1 MPNKSLQMAAVP
13 GIDPAQIAF
22 DIDGVVAD
30 TMSLFLSIAEDVYG
44 ITDYRYE
51 DITEYDLE
59 GALGFDQ
66 TLQWEIIVR
75 ILEGNYP
82 MPLHPIGGAERV
94 LKRLNRRHRP
104 TLFVTARPDA
114 DHIRNWLLDMLAV
127 GPEAIRVVATGSFSD
142 KKDVLLE
149 HDIQYFVEDRLET
162 CFMLAEAGMS
172 PIVFQQPWNRK
183 SHPFFEVGDWRQIE
197 SMIRLE

>member
-1 MPNKSLQMAAVP
+1 MSNHSIQIAPAQIA
-13 GIDPAQIAF
+13 PAQIAF

-30 TMSLFLSIAEDVYG
+30 TMSLFLSIAEEVYG
-44 ITDYRYE
+44 ISEYRYE

-59 GALGFDQ
+59 GALGFDR

-75 ILEGNYP
+75 ILEGNYT
-82 MPLHPIGGAERV
+82 MPLHPIGGAQRV
-94 LKRLNRRHRP
+94 LKRLNQRHRP

-114 DHIRNWLLDMLAV
+114 DHIRDWLLDMLAV
-127 GPEAIRVVATGSFSD
+127 DPEAIRVVATGSFSD

-162 CFMLAEAGMS
+162 CFLLAEAGMS
-172 PIVFQQPWNRK
+172 PIVFQQPWNRR
-183 SHPFFEVGDWRQIE
+183 SHPFSEVGDWRQIE